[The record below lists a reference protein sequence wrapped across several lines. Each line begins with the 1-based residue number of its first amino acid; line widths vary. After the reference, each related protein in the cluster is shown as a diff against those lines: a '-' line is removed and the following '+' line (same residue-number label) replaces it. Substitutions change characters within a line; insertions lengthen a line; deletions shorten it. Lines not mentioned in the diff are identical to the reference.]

1 MPKHSKRFLALLEKV
16 DRNKYYKPEEAIPL
30 LKELATAKFPET
42 VECAIK
48 LNVDP
53 RKADQMVRGTCLLPY
68 GTGKK
73 VRILVL
79 TPGEGEKE
87 ALDAGADYVGFK
99 EYIDKINQ
107 GWLDFDVVVTTPE
120 AMKEVS
126 KLGKVLGPRGL
137 MPSPKTGTVTKDIGR
152 VVKELKKGRIEFKV
166 DKTGNIH
173 APIGKVTFSES
184 ELIEN
189 FYAFLN
195 EVLNA
200 RPQGVKGNYI
210 EKITLSTTMSPGL
223 KIDLNYAIEEAR
235 RRKT

>member
-1 MPKHSKRFLALLEKV
+1 MAKHSKRYLKLLEKI
-16 DRNKYYKPEEAIPL
+16 DKTRYYKPEEAIPL
-30 LKELATAKFPET
+30 LKSISTTKFTET

-53 RKADQMVRGTCLLPY
+53 RKQDQMVRGTCLLPH

-73 VRILVL
+73 VKVLVL

-87 ALDAGADYVGFK
+87 ALEAGADYVGFK

-107 GWLDFDVVVTTPE
+107 GWLDFDVIVTTPE

-126 KLGKVLGPRGL
+126 KLGKILGPRGL
-137 MPSPKTGTVTKDIGR
+137 MPSPKTGTVTKDLGR
-152 VVKELKKGRIEFKV
+152 VVKELKRGRIEFKV
-166 DKTGNIH
+166 DKTGNLH
-173 APIGKVTFSES
+173 APVGKVNFSEN
-184 ELIEN
+184 ELLDN
-189 FYAFLN
+189 FYTFLN

-200 RPQGVKGNYI
+200 RPPGLKGNYI
-210 EKITLSTTMSPGL
+210 SKISLSTTMSPGV
-223 KIDLNYAIEEAR
+223 KIDINYAIEEAK